1 MPTTQSPIR
10 FFLLAP
16 SFFASVSTPI
26 LSSKLLTLSSKEMA
40 ITAQDVNK
48 LRAMTGAGMM
58 DCKKALTEADGDFEA
73 ARDILRK
80 QGQKIADKRA
90 ENETS
95 EGLVLV
101 SVSEDGTT
109 GKLVALACETESVAK
124 VANFRELAQQV
135 LDAAVRT
142 NAGTKEDLLAT
153 KEADGLTVQE
163 HITDL
168 MGKIGEKIDVTYAT
182 LTAEKVA
189 SYIHSDN
196 KKGVL
201 VGLKNVGGA
210 DTTEVGRDVAM
221 QIVAM
226 KPVAVDKDGVD
237 AATVEREIE
246 IGKEQARAEGKP
258 EAMLEKIAQGKLNKF
273 YKDNTL
279 LNQEFVKDNSVT
291 IAKLLDNKQ
300 KGMTVTDFKRVAI
313 GA

>member
-1 MPTTQSPIR
+1 M
-10 FFLLAP
+10 A
-16 SFFASVSTPI
+16 
-26 LSSKLLTLSSKEMA
+26 A

-58 DCKKALTEADGDFEA
+58 DCKKALVEAEGDFEA

-80 QGQKIADKRA
+80 QGQKIADKRSDNA
-90 ENETS
+90 TS
-95 EGLVLV
+95 EGLVLA
-101 SVSEDGTT
+101 SVSEDGTN
-109 GKLVALACETESVAK
+109 GKLVALACETEPVSK
-124 VANFRELAQQV
+124 VADFRNLVQQI
-135 LDAAVRT
+135 LDAAVKT
-142 NAGTKEDLLAT
+142 NAAT
-153 KEADGLTVQE
+153 KEELLAASQEDGRSLQD

-168 MGKIGEKIDVTYAT
+168 MGKIGEKLDVVAYANMS
-182 LTAEKVA
+182 AEKVA
-189 SYIHSDN
+189 SYIHSDG

-201 VGLKNVGGA
+201 VGLKNVNGA
-210 DTTEVGRDVAM
+210 DVETVGRDVAM

-237 AATVEREIE
+237 SATVEREIE

-273 YKDNTL
+273 YKENTL

-291 IAKLLDNKQ
+291 IAQLLDKTS

>member
-1 MPTTQSPIR
+1 M
-10 FFLLAP
+10 A
-16 SFFASVSTPI
+16 
-26 LSSKLLTLSSKEMA
+26 A
-40 ITAQDVNK
+40 ITAADVNK
-48 LRAMTGAGMM
+48 LRTMTGAGMM

-90 ENETS
+90 DNATS

-101 SVSEDGTT
+101 NVSEDGTT

-124 VANFRELAQQV
+124 VADFRNLVQQI
-135 LDAAVRT
+135 LDTAVKT
-142 NAGTKEDLLAT
+142 NVGTKEDLLAAT
-153 KEADGLTVQE
+153 EADGRTVQE
-163 HITDL
+163 HITEL
-168 MGKIGEKIDVTYAT
+168 TGKIGEKLDLTYAT

-210 DTTEVGRDVAM
+210 DTNEVGRDVAM

-237 AATVEREIE
+237 SATVEREIE

-291 IAKLLDNKQ
+291 IAQLLDKTS
-300 KGMTVTDFKRVAI
+300 KGMTVESFKRVAI

>member
-1 MPTTQSPIR
+1 M
-10 FFLLAP
+10 A
-16 SFFASVSTPI
+16 
-26 LSSKLLTLSSKEMA
+26 A
-40 ITAQDVNK
+40 ITAADVNK
-48 LRAMTGAGMM
+48 LRTMTGAGMM
-58 DCKKALTEADGDFEA
+58 DCKKALTEANGDFEA

-90 ENETS
+90 ENATS

-101 SVSEDGTT
+101 NVSEDGTN

-124 VANFRELAQQV
+124 VADFRTLVQQI
-135 LDAAVRT
+135 LDTAVKT
-142 NAGTKEDLLAT
+142 NIGTKEDLLAAT
-153 KEADGLTVQE
+153 EADGRTVQE
-163 HITDL
+163 HITEL
-168 MGKIGEKIDVTYAT
+168 TGKIGEKLDLTYAT

-189 SYIHSDN
+189 SYIHSDS

-210 DTTEVGRDVAM
+210 DTAEVGRDVAM

-237 AATVEREIE
+237 SATVEREIE

-291 IAKLLDNKQ
+291 IAQLLDKTS
-300 KGMTVTDFKRVAI
+300 KGMTVESFKRVAI
-313 GA
+313 GS